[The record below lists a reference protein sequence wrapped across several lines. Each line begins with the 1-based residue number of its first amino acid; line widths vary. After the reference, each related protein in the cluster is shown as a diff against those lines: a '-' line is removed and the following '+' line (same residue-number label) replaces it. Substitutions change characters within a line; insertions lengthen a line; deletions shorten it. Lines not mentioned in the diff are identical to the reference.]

1 MSQPD
6 LSAAAEALP
15 RFTAESF
22 PAKPELECD
31 IVMKGGIT
39 SGVIYPLAVCEL
51 AQTYRLHSVGGA
63 SAGAIAAA
71 AAAAAEIGRGSLAA
85 GIEGAAG
92 ESGSLPAGFL
102 GLAQFPTLLTQDQ
115 ADGRSLLFHL
125 FRPQRETRRL
135 FELLTVGMDEV
146 ARLPKPPKP
155 WPVIKLTGRLLAR
168 AARKAG
174 GRAVLGVLPGL
185 VLVVLGLIGLIAT
198 FSPVGVLLSVVMI
211 LLGIVISL
219 LGL

>member
-1 MSQPD
+1 MPQGDDRRTAGAP
-6 LSAAAEALP
+6 EP
-15 RFTAESF
+15 FTAASF
-22 PAKPELECD
+22 PANPDLECD

-71 AAAAAEIGRGSLAA
+71 AAAAAEVGRASLAA

-92 ESGSLPAGFL
+92 ESRSLPAGFL

-125 FRPQRETRRL
+125 FRPQPETRRL
-135 FELLTVGMDEV
+135 FELLTAGMDEV

-155 WPVIKLTGRLLAR
+155 WPVIKLGGQVAYPGSAQGPGPGGPRP
-168 AARKAG
+168 AARPGAG
-174 GRAVLGVLPGL
+174 GARIDRPDRDLRPRR
-185 VLVVLGLIGLIAT
+185 
-198 FSPVGVLLSVVMI
+198 
-211 LLGIVISL
+211 
-219 LGL
+219 